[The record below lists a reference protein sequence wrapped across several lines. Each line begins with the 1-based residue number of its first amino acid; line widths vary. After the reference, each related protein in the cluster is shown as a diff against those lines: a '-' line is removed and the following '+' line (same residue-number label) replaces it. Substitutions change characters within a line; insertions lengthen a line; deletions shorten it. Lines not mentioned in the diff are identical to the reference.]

1 MIFIISFC
9 PCLGTSQTLSE
20 SDKNQDS
27 LETAK
32 KRVGRF
38 GGFVDVPQFL
48 KQHMKIS
55 LAVGHFLRSSWP
67 AVAMSRKFWRLAA
80 DPGQNWWPHS
90 MTTLKTASGRF
101 EMCCTRT
108 QNTLDG
114 HGRSTWWTGSSK
126 FCQREVLFEAPAIL
140 WDVNFAA
147 LWVLE
152 TDGKAE
158 DTPT

>member
-27 LETAK
+27 LETGK

-55 LAVGHFLRSSWP
+55 LSPLGIF
-67 AVAMSRKFWRLAA
+67 
-80 DPGQNWWPHS
+80 
-90 MTTLKTASGRF
+90 
-101 EMCCTRT
+101 
-108 QNTLDG
+108 
-114 HGRSTWWTGSSK
+114 
-126 FCQREVLFEAPAIL
+126 
-140 WDVNFAA
+140 
-147 LWVLE
+147 
-152 TDGKAE
+152 
-158 DTPT
+158 